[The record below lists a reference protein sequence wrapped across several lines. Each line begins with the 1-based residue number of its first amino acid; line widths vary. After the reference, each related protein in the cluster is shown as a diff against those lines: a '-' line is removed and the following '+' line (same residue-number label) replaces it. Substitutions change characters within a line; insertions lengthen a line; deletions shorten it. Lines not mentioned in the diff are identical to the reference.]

1 MLKKSKWNCKNILT
15 ILVLLLFVN
24 LPVVS
29 ALELSEI
36 SAKDITENQAT
47 VVWETDEAAD
57 SFVNYGVNKGG
68 LQKIGD
74 SKKTTAHEFDL
85 GGLLSDTEYYYSVE
99 SGDLVDDNSGNYY
112 SFKTLVPDTTAPEV
126 VVDLPNL
133 VAGTKTDII
142 GWTEIGATVQLFID
156 GSLAGSTVAI
166 KDEDGIAI
174 SSNVDGDVSE
184 EVTEDV
190 NQEVVVDE
198 EVMVEETIEE
208 NPEEQNNVDTG
219 ESSVTEDIV
228 VTEEKS
234 LPPIVQKY
242 LIEGTQT
249 KKTVAIEEIVANIN
263 GESDQEVVEN
273 IINWISNNLQN
284 LDVDSEQK
292 STLTCQE
299 LIDQGTFSGCTDFA
313 LVFLTLVRAKNIP
326 AIYVETIE
334 KEFLESIANGETID
348 SPFLGHVFADVYID
362 GEWQAVDPIGGYFTT
377 LDTSCTSKKSFD
389 GLNGCY
395 IRKQGNEEI
404 PYVIYDKGLDFWDL
418 GFNNKKEFVDHVY
431 GESNALVGG
440 AISYTY
446 SEAIAGQAVFGD
458 NKNLPSGKFTFTNVV
473 INPSGPT
480 EVLVEVIDAS
490 GNKGTFTQQIHS
502 DNTKP
507 KITLANISEIV
518 DGSSL
523 DLQGTISE
531 NATYEIFIENKS
543 VAQGEGTFIKA
554 TIPLE
559 EGDNQIIIIAEDVAG
574 WKTTEK
580 INVYADT
587 QAPTVSIKIEKGNE
601 YFQGRAVSSI
611 NGETEPGAT
620 VYLYVYRPL
629 SYDYNPDFSRAWKK
643 VSADQN
649 GSFKFKNVDFEDEP
663 VILKDLAPK
672 LVPEGLQEYSIS
684 GVGAA
689 KDQQRWTYY
698 VFVIAEDQIGKQGYS
713 PPSTIT
719 INTCY
724 SADWDFDVR
733 SIPEFQRP
741 MRLDPGLL
749 DEGREQAT
757 AVFNISYRGQGY
769 AKTNALSGQ
778 VQEEAFKIIGVSFDK
793 ACTQG
798 MMDDEQFRLGCNI
811 MQNTPSRIPNVDQTA
826 WYLTYKLN
834 AAEELSDGDDKFW
847 DEFKKRQI
855 VFPMKIRINYQ
866 ERGVDGKL
874 GATKTQTSCYDLG
887 YFVDIPIDSKNMLP
901 DWLADEGMEAID
913 FTIKQIDTVL
923 PYLQKA
929 ILVTGVGC
937 ISSFLGRMVLRW
949 SRMFI
954 SKLEVY
960 FTRLKD
966 DDEKCPANQNSLYLK
981 STIEQWRKLE
991 ESGLF
996 EDSQEDNKLR
1006 IEDITDPNLKTLDD
1020 LCPRTAGIWKVEA
1033 GLDQAYR
1040 WTCDRVFCRAVP
1052 AGWTAS
1058 KSKDEVDT
1066 VVLAQNRCTASSRGI
1081 PLTEKENCG
1090 KLIKENVG
1098 ITNPSTIAESYMKK
1112 GEFTCYQHND
1122 KLYVVTSEQKSSAI
1136 GEVVRLRLVHG
1147 FGYSLGEGSNYIGSS
1162 DLLAYKPPNAEQFI
1176 VGQDQSCANAC
1187 RNPKKPG
1194 YGPDLINSVP
1204 NYKSET
1210 ASTRT
1215 QNGCYKEVYTEGKK
1229 TTLKDE
1235 KGNGI
1240 GANKFSAGY
1249 TSDCFVDFEKG
1260 ATDVTMTDKTCTAGC
1275 GSGEECRPVDPAD
1288 PTKGE
1293 RCFTI
1298 KSKSSSFDVSKLNLD
1313 CTSPSDCNSKGSEGL
1328 ACRGGVCVYKD
1339 PTNFGDIRLKSKSS
1353 SATGMLR
1360 CVCTVDE
1367 KADNTY
1373 GARTAAKEKVIGGE
1387 TQSEGWIYRQAE
1399 VFKNSKTL
1407 AGTYYPTWRYYK
1419 GRDLSS
1425 AFGADYVVDYFKT
1438 NKTVAKVNPKTQFL
1452 GAYQTVCLSV
1462 IRAHL
1467 TLLRST
1473 LEGLR
1478 NCIDQAKHTGLTDA
1492 GVCKTIFA
1500 QHVCGLMYK
1509 AIAYFFSD
1517 CSPYSM
1523 NDEKKDGGVVEGIG
1537 EVFSAGLGSIGEAMD
1552 SSISDIKADYGNAQL
1567 NQFFATGAQGFTES
1581 ICMFAFGYDWP
1592 LGMDFILDSAYA
1604 VEMKTT
1610 VMVFPAERELAT
1622 FNPAKGTAIYNY
1634 NVGALVLPGCEIKS
1648 ADVYL
1653 KCVGPEDKGHPDI
1666 QCGAQGCDCLNTR
1679 EPSGVESEKKQ
1690 YLDGGRLM
1698 NVKQGSFTDLKII
1711 APQKVDSN
1719 YRYDHVVV
1727 DLKLGPYSNAEN
1739 CFDEGYK
1746 DGKFYFPII
1755 DTSPPAEFICQVQP
1769 TTGRYFCPEVQ
1780 KLFGNGNGGYLE
1792 DPYISCYNKDT
1803 EGFDDCTTP
1812 NLFTKGNSMK
1822 AKVHV
1827 FTDGEPYCLKV
1838 TSSGLGARD
1847 LSGPIKTLA
1856 KNLPGAYGVD
1866 VNLGSVTPDLFSGAT
1881 NTFTRTTD
1889 SAPGCSNK
1897 INYNGNYPTGQI
1909 TPTTYQFGFSMQN
1922 GMYTV
1927 NIQDEVTAVGYKKDG
1942 GSLVE
1947 ISTGKNQFT
1956 GPDLQKITF
1965 LMDGFT
1971 ISGLIGSPTVSSG
1984 VCKYYAGEAKGAG
1997 FAKNELGI
2005 TIKAELLMSE
2015 NGNCWNANTPVKAPA
2030 YGKQQAE
2037 VDIMIRLEPLVEL
2050 FTGKMHQDF
2059 MNDNCQSVLSNADEI
2074 INRRNFDGTAGM
2086 ADVAEAIAIYYSAAC
2101 HIVDGGANWQV
2112 ARKEQICTLLKF
2124 FFNREYAFG
2133 QKAKAYPTTVTG
2145 TKEYQKINKYL
2156 NEVAKKS
2163 NCGVDFSSGGSGTT
2177 GNSGSSGTTLQKC
2190 GIDSADFTKSG
2201 FEAGWKPTNWANYVC
2216 KQDIGAVSAVPGSS
2230 QLILDQSCW
2239 DEGAYSNTDPGCPGV
2254 QLCCPPAPGDVVSSG
2269 TCSSTDFP
2277 ITHLTG
2283 GDEKWA
2289 FGCIDANTARSCVKS
2304 TGETTK
2310 PNANPSFLVAGTELQ
2325 SLCASTSSATNA
2337 LTCNTKTGTYT
2348 VTASD
2353 GFLAIRS
2360 GAGPSNS
2367 QIGQIPTGSTFSTCG
2382 DKPVSGTTW
2391 NVVEYNG
2398 QIGWSSLCG
2407 SSCATKVS

>member
-1 MLKKSKWNCKNILT
+1 MLKKSKWNGKNILT

-74 SKKTTAHEFDL
+74 SKKTTSHEFDL

-99 SGDLVDDNSGNYY
+99 SGDLVDDNSGSYY

-133 VAGTKTDII
+133 VAGTKTDIT
-142 GWTEIGATVQLFID
+142 GWTEVGATVQLFID

-166 KDEDGIAI
+166 KGEEGIAI
-174 SSNVDGDVSE
+174 SSNTDENTNENVDLSVDEDVSE
-184 EVTEDV
+184 D
-190 NQEVVVDE
+190 VVVE
-198 EVMVEETIEE
+198 EVAVEETTEE
-208 NPEEQNNVDTG
+208 ITEEQNPEEQP
-219 ESSVTEDIV
+219 V
-228 VTEEKS
+228 VEEAVNTTEEN
-234 LPPIVQKY
+234 PTP
-242 LIEGTQT
+242 
-249 KKTVAIEEIVANIN
+249 
-263 GESDQEVVEN
+263 EN
-273 IINWISNNLQN
+273 LTSSENETLQN
-284 LDVDSEQK
+284 
-292 STLTCQE
+292 T
-299 LIDQGTFSGCTDFA
+299 
-313 LVFLTLVRAKNIP
+313 
-326 AIYVETIE
+326 
-334 KEFLESIANGETID
+334 
-348 SPFLGHVFADVYID
+348 
-362 GEWQAVDPIGGYFTT
+362 
-377 LDTSCTSKKSFD
+377 
-389 GLNGCY
+389 
-395 IRKQGNEEI
+395 
-404 PYVIYDKGLDFWDL
+404 
-418 GFNNKKEFVDHVY
+418 
-431 GESNALVGG
+431 
-440 AISYTY
+440 
-446 SEAIAGQAVFGD
+446 EAIAGQAIFGD
-458 NKNLPSGKFTFTNVV
+458 DKNIPLGKFTFTNVV
-473 INPSGPT
+473 INPSGST
-480 EVLVEVIDAS
+480 DVLIEVIDAS
-490 GNKGTFTQQIHS
+490 GNKGTFTQQIYS

-518 DGSSL
+518 DGASL
-523 DLQGTISE
+523 NLQGTISE

-543 VAQGEGTFIKA
+543 VSQGEGTTIKA
-554 TIPLE
+554 TISLE
-559 EGDNQIIIIAEDVAG
+559 EGDNKITIVAEDVAG

-580 INVYADT
+580 ISVYADT
-587 QAPTVSIKIEKGNE
+587 QAPSVSFKIEKGNE

-643 VSADQN
+643 VSADKN
-649 GSFKFKNVDFEDEP
+649 GSFKFKSVDFEDEP
-663 VILKDLAPK
+663 VILKDIAPK

-684 GVGAA
+684 GVGVA
-689 KDQQRWTYY
+689 KDQQRQTHY
-698 VFVIAEDQIGKQGYS
+698 VFVIAEDKLGKQGYLQE
-713 PPSTIT
+713 TIT
-719 INTCY
+719 INSCY
-724 SADWDFDVR
+724 SADWDFDVQ
-733 SIPEFQRP
+733 SLVEFQRP
-741 MRLDPGLL
+741 WRLDPGLL

-778 VQEEAFKIIGVSFDK
+778 LQEEAFKILTVDFDK
-793 ACTQG
+793 ACTQS

-811 MQNTPSRIPNVDQTA
+811 MQNNPNKVPNADNTA

-834 AAEELSDGDDKFW
+834 AAEELSDGEDEFW

-855 VFPMKIRINYQ
+855 IFPMKIRINYQ

-887 YFVDIPIDSKNMLP
+887 YFVDIPIDSKDMLP

-913 FTIKQIDTVL
+913 FTIRQIDTVL

-937 ISSFLGRMVLRW
+937 ISSFLGRMVIRW
-949 SRMFI
+949 SRLSI

-960 FTRLKD
+960 FTRLNE
-966 DDEKCPANQNSLYLK
+966 DDEKCPANQNNLYMK
-981 STIEQWRKLE
+981 STLKHWGDLGDDFFKN
-991 ESGLF
+991 
-996 EDSQEDNKLR
+996 SQENNKIKVDL
-1006 IEDITDPNLKTLDD
+1006 TDPNLKTLDD

-1040 WTCDRVFCRAVP
+1040 WTCDRVFCRTVP
-1052 AGWTAS
+1052 AGWTGS
-1058 KSKDEVDT
+1058 KSKEEVDT
-1066 VVLAQNRCTASSRGI
+1066 VILSQNQCTASSRGI

-1098 ITNPSTIAESYMKK
+1098 VTTPAKLAQTYMEK

-1122 KLYVVTSEQKSSAI
+1122 KLYIITSEQKSSAI
-1136 GEVVRLRLVHG
+1136 GEVVRLKLVHG
-1147 FGYSLGEGSNYIGSS
+1147 FGYTIGEGSNYIGSS
-1162 DLLAYKPPNAEQFI
+1162 DLLAYKPPKAEQFI

-1194 YGPDLINSVP
+1194 YGPDLINSIP

-1215 QNGCYKEVYTEGKK
+1215 QNGCYKEVYAEGTISGK

-1235 KGNGI
+1235 KGNPI
-1240 GANKFSAGY
+1240 GKNKFSAGY

-1260 ATDVTMTDKTCTAGC
+1260 APDAVMTTKTCTAGC
-1275 GSGEECRPVDPAD
+1275 SEGEECRPVDPAD

-1298 KSKSSSFDVSKLNLD
+1298 NAKSSFDVSKLNFD
-1313 CTSPSDCNSKGSEGL
+1313 CATDSDCSSGGL
-1328 ACRGGVCVYKD
+1328 ACRGKVCVYKD
-1339 PTNFGDIRLKSKSS
+1339 PTNFGNVHLKSKGS
-1353 SATGMLR
+1353 SATGLLQ

-1367 KADNTY
+1367 KADNDY
-1373 GARTAAKEKVIGGE
+1373 LARTAAKEQTVGGE
-1387 TQSEGWIYRQAE
+1387 TKSEDWIYRQAE
-1399 VFKNSKTL
+1399 VFKGSRST
-1407 AGTYYPTWRYYK
+1407 AGTYYPEWRYYS
-1419 GRDLSS
+1419 GRDFSS
-1425 AFGADYVVDYFKT
+1425 AFGADYLTDYFRT
-1438 NKTVAKVNPKTQFL
+1438 NKTVAKVSPKTQFL

-1462 IRAHL
+1462 IRGHL
-1467 TLLRST
+1467 VMLKSI

-1523 NDEKKDGGVVEGIG
+1523 NDEKKEGGVVEGVG
-1537 EVFSAGLGSIGEAMD
+1537 EVFSSGLESIGEAMD
-1552 SSISDIKADYGNAQL
+1552 SSINDIKADYGNAQL
-1567 NQFFATGAQGFTES
+1567 NQFFATGAQGFAES

-1769 TTGRYFCPEVQ
+1769 TTGKYFCPEVQ

-1803 EGFDDCTTP
+1803 EGYDDCTTP
-1812 NLFTKGNSMK
+1812 NLFTKGNAIK

-1847 LSGPIKTLA
+1847 LPDLPKTLA

-1866 VNLGSVTPDLFSGAT
+1866 INLGSVTEDLFSGAT
-1881 NTFTRTTD
+1881 NTLTRTTD
-1889 SAPGCSNK
+1889 SAPGCSNQVD
-1897 INYNGNYPTGQI
+1897 YNGNYPTEQI
-1909 TPTTYQFGFSMQN
+1909 TTTTYQFGFSMQN
-1922 GMYTV
+1922 GMYTINV
-1927 NIQDEVTAVGYKKDG
+1927 PDRVTAVGYKKDG

-1947 ISTGKNQFT
+1947 INTGKNQFT
-1956 GPDLQKITF
+1956 GQELQKIVF

-1971 ISGLIGSPTVSSG
+1971 ISGLIGSPTTSSG

-1997 FAKNELGI
+1997 YAKNERGV

-2037 VDIMIRLEPLVEL
+2037 VDLTIRLEPLAQQV
-2050 FTGKMHQDF
+2050 TGKMHQDF
-2059 MNDNCQSVLSNADEI
+2059 MNGNCPAVLANADEI

-2086 ADVAEAIAIYYSAAC
+2086 ADGAEAIAIYYSAAC
-2101 HIVDGGANWQV
+2101 HIVDGGNNWQV
-2112 ARKEQICTLLKF
+2112 ERKEPVCTLLKF

-2133 QKAKAYPTTVTG
+2133 QRAKAYPTTVND

-2156 NEVAKKS
+2156 SEVAKKS
-2163 NCGVDFSSGGSGTT
+2163 NCGINFSIGSGITSSNTQGGSSIASTC
-2177 GNSGSSGTTLQKC
+2177 GNPA
-2190 GIDSADFTKSG
+2190 ADFGNNVMGKP
-2201 FEAGWKPTNWANYVC
+2201 AGWKPTNWGNYVC
-2216 KQDIGAVSAVPGSS
+2216 KESTGSAKYDPNNPGM
-2230 QLILDQSCW
+2230 LDADLFCW
-2239 DEGAYSNTDPGCPGV
+2239 DRGMYSNQALADSLTLGSGKTIKFGCPGV
-2254 QLCCPPAPGDVVSSG
+2254 KLCCPPG
-2269 TCSSTDFP
+2269 
-2277 ITHLTG
+2277 
-2283 GDEKWA
+2283 
-2289 FGCIDANTARSCVKS
+2289 
-2304 TGETTK
+2304 
-2310 PNANPSFLVAGTELQ
+2310 
-2325 SLCASTSSATNA
+2325 AT
-2337 LTCNTKTGTYT
+2337 
-2348 VTASD
+2348 
-2353 GFLAIRS
+2353 
-2360 GAGPSNS
+2360 
-2367 QIGQIPTGSTFSTCG
+2367 
-2382 DKPVSGTTW
+2382 
-2391 NVVEYNG
+2391 
-2398 QIGWSSLCG
+2398 
-2407 SSCATKVS
+2407 